1 MALYTPP
8 SPETSRVYEFM
19 RRINA
24 DHGLSLSNYYD
35 LYKWS
40 TENIDLFW
48 SAVWDDTG
56 IVGHKGGHVVD
67 TNAAPPENP
76 SWFKEARVNYAENML
91 RERSPDK
98 IALIQGIE
106 PEPKHPKPDVRRVS
120 YAELYALVSDLVS
133 AFLAHGLQPGDRIA
147 SYSSNCV
154 VRIRRIRIYPLFRQE
169 LFLQMH
175 YASPPNAAENVAACL
190 ACAAI
195 GCIWVSAAADF
206 GAEGVFERLEQVQP
220 KLIISVDAVVYNAKV
235 HPHLPKLKD
244 LLAKLSER
252 AKLHPEVVVV
262 RHPFNVSSRD
272 EWDSTWKDWADLIAE
287 GQEKKLGRT
296 PEGEIEWRRLDF
308 NWPLW
313 ILFSSGTT
321 GRPKP
326 IVHRAGGML
335 IQAKKEFVICAD
347 LQPNDVF
354 FYYTTTGW
362 MMWNFL
368 VGGLTVGCTL
378 VLYDGSPL
386 YDPAYLWRLVDDL
399 GITIFGTSAKYID
412 QLAKVYKPAE
422 HHKLSTL
429 RHIYSTGSPL
439 APHLFDFVYEH
450 ISPNVL
456 LASITADLP
465 VTWGPVTCTG
475 GTDICSLFAGMCTAL
490 PVFRGEIQCRLLGMA
505 VEAFTPAGTPAG
517 PDEPGELV
525 CLRPFPCMPA
535 GFWPLPG
542 YGSPEAV
549 AAAGKR
555 YQDAYF
561 SEFKGVW
568 YHGDHVV
575 ITRSRAGNGGGLVM
589 LGRSDG
595 VLNPGGVRFGS
606 AEIYDVI
613 EHCFAPTSTHA
624 AHTIVDS
631 LVVGQSIAQGTDER
645 VILFVKLLEGQMLT
659 DELEKRIK
667 GEIRARRSARHV
679 PARGRGVPSPV
690 GRALAAKI
698 AKIIQVDDIPYTVNM
713 KRVEVPVKKIINGA
727 PVSSVNPATLR
738 NPECLAAYEA
748 IGAKLRAE
756 VA

>member
-1 MALYTPP
+1 MQLYAPN
-8 SPETSRVYEFM
+8 SPETAPASDFM

-24 DHGLSLSNYYD
+24 AHGLSLATYYD
-35 LYKWS
+35 LYTWS
-40 TENIDLFW
+40 TQNIGLFW
-48 SAVWDDTG
+48 SAVWDDTE
-56 IVGHKGGHVVD
+56 IVGHKGSHVVD
-67 TNAAPPENP
+67 TNARPPENP
-76 SWFKEARVNYAENML
+76 PWFTEAKVNYAENML
-91 RERSPDK
+91 RCRSPDK
-98 IALIQGIE
+98 TALLQTIE
-106 PEPKHPKPDVRRVS
+106 PEPNHPSPDLRRVS

-133 AFLAHGLQPGDRIA
+133 AFLAHGLKPGDRVA

-154 VRIRRIRIYPLFRQE
+154 
-169 LFLQMH
+169 
-175 YASPPNAAENVAACL
+175 ENVAACL

-220 KLIISVDAVVYNAKV
+220 RLIISVDAVVYNAKV
-235 HPHLPKLKD
+235 HAHLPKLKS
-244 LLAKLSER
+244 LLAKLSDN
-252 AKLHPEVVVV
+252 AQLHPEVVVV
-262 RHPFNVSSRD
+262 RHPFDVSRRED
-272 EWDSTWKDWADLIAE
+272 WDPSWIDWTDLVAE
-287 GQEKKLGRT
+287 GQAKKLGRT
-296 PEGEIEWRRLDF
+296 PDGEIEWQRLDF

-321 GRPKP
+321 GAP

-347 LQPNDVF
+347 LQPDDVF

-368 VGGLTVGCTL
+368 VSGLTVGCTL

-386 YDPAYLWRLVDDL
+386 HDPAYLWRLVDDL

-450 ISPNVL
+450 ISRNVL
-456 LASITADLP
+456 LGSI
-465 VTWGPVTCTG
+465 TG
-475 GTDICSLFAGMCTAL
+475 GTDICSLFAGMCSAL

-505 VEAFTPAGTPAG
+505 IEAFTPAGTVAG
-517 PDEPGELV
+517 PDEAGELV
-525 CLRPFPCMPA
+525 CLKPFPCMPA

-542 YGSPEAV
+542 YGSAAAV
-549 AAAGKR
+549 AAAAKR

-561 SEFKGVW
+561 SEFEGVW

-575 ITRSRAGNGGGLVM
+575 VTSSRAGNGGGLIM

-606 AEIYDVI
+606 AEIYDVL
-613 EHCFAPTSTHA
+613 EHCFAPAATHA
-624 AHTIVDS
+624 AHTVADS
-631 LVVGQSIAQGTDER
+631 LVVGQSVARGTDER
-645 VILFVKLLEGQMLT
+645 VVLFVKLLEGQTLT
-659 DELEKRIK
+659 PELEARIRA
-667 GEIRARRSARHV
+667 EIRARRSARHV
-679 PARGRGVPSPV
+679 PAR
-690 GRALAAKI
+690 
-698 AKIIQVDDIPYTVNM
+698 IIQVDDIPYTVNM
-713 KRVEVPVKKIINGA
+713 KRVEVPVKKIVNGA
-727 PVSSVNPATLR
+727 PLSSVNPATLK
-738 NPECLAAYEA
+738 NPECLDAYA
-748 IGAKLRAE
+748 KIGAQLRAE
-756 VA
+756 GV

>member
-1 MALYTPP
+1 MALYSPP
-8 SPETSRVYEFM
+8 SPETSHVARFTA
-19 RRINA
+19 RINA
-24 DHGLSLSNYYD
+24 DYGLSLNTYHD
-35 LYKWS
+35 LYNWS
-40 TENIDLFW
+40 TQNIDHFW
-48 SAVWDDTG
+48 SAVWDDTA
-56 IVGHKGGHVVD
+56 IVGHKGSHVVD
-67 TNAAPPENP
+67 THASPPENP
-76 SWFKEARVNYAENML
+76 PWFTEARVNYAENML

-98 IALIQGIE
+98 TALVQAIE
-106 PEPKHPKPDVRRVS
+106 PEPNHPNPDFRRVS

-133 AFLAHGLQPGDRIA
+133 AFLAHGLKPGDRIA
-147 SYSSNCV
+147 SYSSNC
-154 VRIRRIRIYPLFRQE
+154 I
-169 LFLQMH
+169 
-175 YASPPNAAENVAACL
+175 ENVAACL

-220 KLIISVDAVVYNAKV
+220 RLIISVDAVVYNAKV

-244 LLAKLSER
+244 LLAKLSDKAQLR
-252 AKLHPEVVVV
+252 PEVVIV
-262 RHPFNVSSRD
+262 RHPFNVTARQQ
-272 EWDSTWKDWADLIAE
+272 WDSSWMDWSDFVAE

-296 PEGEIEWRRLDF
+296 PDGEIEWRRLDF

-347 LQPNDVF
+347 LQPDDVF

-368 VGGLTVGCTL
+368 VSGLTVGCTL

-386 YDPAYLWRLVDDL
+386 HDPAYLWRLVDEL

-450 ISPNVL
+450 ISSHVL
-456 LASITADLP
+456 LASI
-465 VTWGPVTCTG
+465 TG

-535 GFWPLPG
+535 GFWPLQG
-542 YGSPEAV
+542 YGSAEAV
-549 AAAGKR
+549 EAARKR

-561 SEFKGVW
+561 SEYKGVW
-568 YHGDHVV
+568 YHGDHII

-613 EHCFAPTSTHA
+613 EHCFAPTTTHA

-631 LVVGQSIAQGTDER
+631 LVVGQSIAGGTDER

-659 DELEKRIK
+659 EDLEKRIK
-667 GEIRARRSARHV
+667 AEIRARRSARHV
-679 PARGRGVPSPV
+679 PAR
-690 GRALAAKI
+690 
-698 AKIIQVDDIPYTVNM
+698 IIQVDDIPYTVNM

-727 PVSSVNPATLR
+727 PLESVNPATLR
-738 NPECLAAYEA
+738 NPDCLAAYEE
-748 IGAKLRAE
+748 IGKTLRLE